1 MDEDER
7 ASPADHPVMDADAAA
22 ARVGHGSSV
31 ANRVCQTRWPI
42 EAGGRRLYGF
52 RVEASLP
59 IACVTIG
66 PPPEVLSRL
75 EAVCQVRVVAA
86 DTPAGALHEALAGAE
101 GLLCSALMP
110 VNESLMA
117 GAPRLRVVSN
127 FGVGFNNVDLPEAT
141 RRGIAVCN
149 TPGVLSDAVAD
160 LTLALILAASRRL
173 VENATYVTSR
183 GWSGGRPAPALG
195 FDIGGKTLGIIG
207 LGRIGRAVAR
217 RARAFGMEVVY
228 HDTFETPPEGS
239 DYCQYRRLDD
249 LLGESDIVSLH
260 VNLAPETHHLLDAR
274 ELGLMKPTAWLVN
287 TSRGPVINQAAL
299 VRALRQG
306 TIAGAALD
314 VLETEPPMGKEPILS
329 LPNVVLLPHVGSAT
343 VETRAAMLDLA
354 VKNLLA
360 VLAGQE
366 PPACVNREA
375 LPRALRRR

>member
-1 MDEDER
+1 M
-7 ASPADHPVMDADAAA
+7 
-22 ARVGHGSSV
+22 
-31 ANRVCQTRWPI
+31 
-42 EAGGRRLYGF
+42 
-52 RVEASLP
+52 EASLP
-59 IACVTIG
+59 IVCVTIG
-66 PPPEVLSRL
+66 PPPEVLARL
-75 EAVCQVRVVAA
+75 EAVCQVRIVAA
-86 DTPAGALHEALAGAE
+86 DAPARVLQEALSRAE
-101 GLLCSALMP
+101 GLLCSALLP

-117 GAPRLRVVSN
+117 RAPRLRVISN

-173 VENATYVTSR
+173 VENAAYVTSR

-195 FDIGGKTLGIIG
+195 FDVGGKSLGIIG
-207 LGRIGRAVAR
+207 LGRIGRAVAQ

-228 HDTFETPPEGS
+228 HDTVETPQDGP
-239 DYCQYRRLDD
+239 DYCQPRKLDE
-249 LLGESDIVSLH
+249 LLRESDIVSLH
-260 VNLAPETHHLLDAR
+260 VNLTPETHHLLGAR
-274 ELGLMKPTAWLVN
+274 ELALMKRSAWVVN
-287 TSRGPVINQAAL
+287 TSRGPVIDQAAL
-299 VRALRQG
+299 VRALRAG
-306 TIAGAALD
+306 VIAGAALD
-314 VLETEPPMGKEPILS
+314 VLETEPPMAKEPILS

-375 LPRALRRR
+375 LPRALERR